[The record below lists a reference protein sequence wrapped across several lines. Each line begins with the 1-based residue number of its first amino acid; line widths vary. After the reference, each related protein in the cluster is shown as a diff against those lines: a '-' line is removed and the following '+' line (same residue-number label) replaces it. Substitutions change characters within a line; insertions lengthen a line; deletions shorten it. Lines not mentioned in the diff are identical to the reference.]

1 MQNISGNIMVLGG
14 CDWVLSCVFFFLFLF
29 SSLLFILFSSGGFSD
44 IVKEREIGWCWVGS
58 SRIELVDMMDDD
70 PVGVSLT
77 YSLTHSLTSSDSDRR
92 IQ

>member
-1 MQNISGNIMVLGG
+1 MCL
-14 CDWVLSCVFFFLFLF
+14 FFLFLF
-29 SSLLFILFSSGGFSD
+29 SSLLFILFSSGGVFFVE
-44 IVKEREIGWCWVGS
+44 ILKEREIGWCWVGS

-92 IQ
+92 MQ